1 MTLLGQFAL
10 WIAFLLGLWA
20 TLSPSPGRWQDR
32 PDLAASVTIASYGIF
47 GALLVASVSLWKGL
61 ASHDFNIEY
70 VAAYT
75 SRNLP
80 DGYIFSAFWAGQKG
94 SLLFWAV
101 VLSLFAAVAQ
111 LLTPRRYAPLMP
123 YVAGVTSAVIAFF
136 VCTMLFAA
144 NPFERLAFTPADG
157 RGLNPQLQNPGMMIH
172 PPMLYLGYISI
183 TIPFAFAIAALLTRG
198 LDTGWIH
205 AIRKWTLV
213 SWLFLSIG
221 ITLGMWWAYVELGW
235 GGYWAWD
242 PVENASLLPWLT
254 MTAFLHSVMI
264 QEKRG
269 MLKRWNVGL
278 IIGTFLLSIFGTF
291 ITRSGVIASV
301 HSFTQCNVGY
311 FFLGFLVVAGVL
323 SYTLLHTR
331 WPLLKADVQLESVLS
346 REAAFLF
353 NNLLLVGIAF
363 SVLWGTLFP
372 ILSELVRGTKITV
385 GPPFFNRVNVPLGL
399 LLLGLTGNRPADC
412 VAQSLGGQSEA
423 SVHRT
428 GSHGGGGSRWAARAR
443 RAGLPRARGPYPCR
457 LRGRNDRRRSSI
469 AACVPACGCTGSRS
483 RSRSPG
489 WSGRNRR
496 RYGGYI
502 VHVGVLIYFVAFAGM
517 AFKRETEATLKPGE
531 SVELASPFG
540 HTYRL
545 THIGISQFETL
556 NRIVSAA
563 TVSVEK
569 DGKSVGLM
577 TSEKRQHVDSF
588 KRPTFEPSTEV
599 GIRSTLQEDL
609 YLIFAGAVGGTEEAV
624 YRFTINP
631 LVWWV
636 WFGGFVLALGGI
648 VTMWP
653 GGGPTLAQ
661 ATRRGAG
668 GLRGDA
674 GRGGEGVIPMDGSG
688 GSGGVDRRQFFLP
701 TRRGR
706 APAPGRC
713 AGLPRWPGRSRQ
725 PARPQGRRPAARPHR
740 RPAIRTR
747 EIQAIEQRLACSCG
761 CTLDVFTCRT
771 TDFTC
776 TYSPELHREVVA
788 LHQAGKDGAGD
799 PGCLCRQVRR
809 EGADG
814 AQARGLQPG
823 GLLAAWRRHRCRR
836 RRAVRAD
843 LAAAVV
849 RHRCNTDAAEP
860 VPRRY
865 HCNARGARAAPARA
879 VRGRGLMVFEAAAAV
894 LVGAA
899 ALWLVLRPIFVPA
912 QAQRRG
918 VRAGGPGGDAQRRG
932 ADGAQGD
939 RVRPRDR

>member
-1 MTLLGQFAL
+1 MTLLGEFSLWMAL
-10 WIAFLLGLWA
+10 LLGSWTTIIAFSGK
-20 TLSPSPGRWQDR
+20 WQDR
-32 PDLAASVTIASYGIF
+32 PELAASVTNATYGIL
-47 GALLVASVSLWKGL
+47 GALVVASLSLWKGL

-101 VLSLFAAVAQ
+101 VLSLFAAAAQ
-111 LLTPRRYAPLMP
+111 LITSRRYAPLMP

-144 NPFERLAFTPADG
+144 NPFERLPFTPADG

-301 HSFTQCNVGY
+301 HSFTQSNVGY
-311 FFLGFLVVAGVL
+311 FFLAFLAVAGIL

-372 ILSELVRGTKITV
+372 ILSELVRGSKITV

-399 LLLGLTGNRPADC
+399 LLLALTGIGPLIAWRKASAANLRRQFIVP
-412 VAQSLGGQSEA
+412 VATGLVTLAVLLALGVRDFYAVVAFALAGFVAGTIAQEFYRG
-423 SVHRT
+423 V
-428 GSHGGGGSRWAARAR
+428 RAR
-443 RAGLPRARGPYPCR
+443 VRMHGESVPLAFAR
-457 LRGRNDRRRSSI
+457 L
-469 AACVPACGCTGSRS
+469 V
-483 RSRSPG
+483 
-489 WSGRNRR
+489 GRNRR

-502 VHVGVLIYFVAFAGM
+502 VHVGVLIYCVAFAGM

-531 SVELASPFG
+531 SLELASPFG
-540 HTYRL
+540 HTYKL
-545 THIGISQFETL
+545 THVGISQFEAL
-556 NRIVSAA
+556 NRVVSAA

-569 DGKSVGLM
+569 DGKSLGLL

-609 YLIFAGAVGGTEEAV
+609 YITFAGAVGGTEEAV

-636 WFGGFVLALGGI
+636 WFGGFVLAFGGL

-653 GGGPTLAQ
+653 GGGPTIA
-661 ATRRGAG
+661 
-668 GLRGDA
+668 
-674 GRGGEGVIPMDGSG
+674 
-688 GSGGVDRRQFFLP
+688 
-701 TRRGR
+701 
-706 APAPGRC
+706 
-713 AGLPRWPGRSRQ
+713 
-725 PARPQGRRPAARPHR
+725 PAARR
-740 RPAIRTR
+740 
-747 EIQAIEQRLACSCG
+747 G
-761 CTLDVFTCRT
+761 
-771 TDFTC
+771 
-776 TYSPELHREVVA
+776 
-788 LHQAGKDGAGD
+788 QAGYE
-799 PGCLCRQVRR
+799 V
-809 EGADG
+809 
-814 AQARGLQPG
+814 
-823 GLLAAWRRHRCRR
+823 
-836 RRAVRAD
+836 
-843 LAAAVV
+843 
-849 RHRCNTDAAEP
+849 T
-860 VPRRY
+860 
-865 HCNARGARAAPARA
+865 
-879 VRGRGLMVFEAAAAV
+879 
-894 LVGAA
+894 LVGA
-899 ALWLVLRPIFVPA
+899 
-912 QAQRRG
+912 G
-918 VRAGGPGGDAQRRG
+918 KEG
-932 ADGAQGD
+932 
-939 RVRPRDR
+939 